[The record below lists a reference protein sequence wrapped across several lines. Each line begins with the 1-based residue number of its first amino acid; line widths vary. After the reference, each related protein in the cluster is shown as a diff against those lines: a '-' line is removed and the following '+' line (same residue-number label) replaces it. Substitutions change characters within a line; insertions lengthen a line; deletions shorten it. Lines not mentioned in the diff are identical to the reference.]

1 MSPDDVRSPLS
12 EEELSGI
19 LREGSPIQVFGS
31 GTKRHY
37 GPGAGGDARP
47 ICLRQM
53 AKITAYEPGDLVVT
67 VQAGVRLVDLQAELA
82 KRNQWLPLDP
92 PYAEATIGGILAT
105 NSSGPRRYGY
115 GTVRDHL
122 LGTRSLGADGVA
134 TRSGG
139 RVVKNVTGFD
149 LHKLHIGAFGSLGIV
164 TEASFKL
171 RPRPDISA
179 AFVFPCASVDE
190 AHDLLL
196 RVYDSKM
203 RPVAL
208 EALDGRLKHIID
220 GAGLAI
226 VGVEGT
232 RPVIDRHY
240 RELRELAP
248 RLGVLEGER
257 AEPIWNAL
265 RKLPDALKDY
275 VRVRIGA
282 KPHELK
288 KLLPQAPLWISVG
301 TGIARAD
308 LEPSSDLHFS
318 LRRLADKTAALGG
331 YAVTESAPTT
341 MANRDKLVW
350 GPPGEQP
357 LMKGLRSLRD
367 PRKLLNPGR
376 VTV

>member
-1 MSPDDVRSPLS
+1 MGTATIVSPTTETELAELVRS
-12 EEELSGI
+12 
-19 LREGSPIQVFGS
+19 GSAVHVYGS
-31 GTKRHY
+31 GTKRHH
-37 GPGAGGDARP
+37 GPAIAGEPAP
-47 ICLRQM
+47 VCLRKLS
-53 AKITAYEPGDLVVT
+53 KITAYEPGDLVVT
-67 VQAGVRLVDLQAELA
+67 VQAGAKLTELQAELG
-82 KRNQWLPLDP
+82 RRGQWLPIDP

-115 GTVRDHL
+115 GTIRDHL
-122 LGTRSLGADGVA
+122 LGTRSVGADGGV

-149 LHKLHIGAFGSLGIV
+149 LHKLHVGAFGTLGIV

-171 RPRPDISA
+171 RPKPEISA

-190 AHDLLL
+190 AHELLL
-196 RVYDSKM
+196 RVYASKL

-220 GAGLAI
+220 GAALAI

-240 RELRELAP
+240 RELRDLAP

-257 AEPIWNAL
+257 ADPLWNAL

-275 VRVRIGA
+275 VRIRIGA

-288 KLLPQAPLWISVG
+288 RLLPQAPLWISAG
-301 TGIARAD
+301 AGIARAD
-308 LEPSSDLHFS
+308 LEPAGDLHFS
-318 LRRLADKTAALGG
+318 VRRMADKAAALGG
-331 YAVTESAPTT
+331 YVVAESAPLT

-350 GPPGEQP
+350 NPPGEQP
-357 LMKGLRSLRD
+357 LMKGIRVLRD
-367 PRKLLNPGR
+367 PKRLLNPGR
-376 VTV
+376 VTL

>member
-1 MSPDDVRSPLS
+1 MAPEPVLTPQSEQELADLVRAGTPL
-12 EEELSGI
+12 
-19 LREGSPIQVFGS
+19 QVIGS
-31 GTKRHY
+31 GTKRHH
-37 GPGAGGDARP
+37 GPALPGDFRTAG
-47 ICLRQM
+47 LRKLN
-53 AKITAYEPGDLVVT
+53 KITAYEPGDLVVT
-67 VQAGVRLVDLQAELA
+67 VQAGTRLTELQAELA

-115 GTVRDHL
+115 GTIRDHL
-122 LGTRSLGADGVA
+122 LGTRSVGADGVV

-149 LHKLHIGAFGSLGIV
+149 LHKLHVGAFGSLGIV

-171 RPRPDISA
+171 RPRSETSA
-179 AFVFPCASVDE
+179 AFVFPCASVEE
-190 AHDLLL
+190 AHALLL
-196 RVYDSKM
+196 RVYDSKL

-220 GAGLAI
+220 GAALAI

-240 RELRELAP
+240 RELREMAP
-248 RLGVLEGER
+248 KLGYMEGER
-257 AEPIWNAL
+257 ADPLWNAL
-265 RKLPDALKDY
+265 RKLPEALKDY
-275 VRVRIGA
+275 VRIRIGA
-282 KPHELK
+282 KPHDLRR
-288 KLLPQAPLWISVG
+288 LLPSAPLWISVG

-308 LEPSSDLHFS
+308 LEPTPDLHFS
-318 LRRLADKTAALGG
+318 VRRLSDKAASLGG
-331 YAVTESAPTT
+331 YAVAESAPLG
-341 MANRDKLVW
+341 MAGREKLVW
-350 GPPGEQP
+350 GPAEAP

-367 PRKLLNPGR
+367 PKRILNPGR

>member
-1 MSPDDVRSPLS
+1 MAADTVLSPSTEQELS
-12 EEELSGI
+12 ELLKSGQ
-19 LREGSPIQVFGS
+19 LVHVYGS

-37 GPGAGGDARP
+37 GPAAVGDGALV
-47 ICLRQM
+47 CLRKLS
-53 AKITAYEPGDLVVT
+53 KITEYEPGDLVVT
-67 VQAGVRLVDLQAELA
+67 VQAGTKLTELQAELA
-82 KRNQWLPLDP
+82 KRGQWLPLDP

-115 GTVRDHL
+115 GTIRDHL
-122 LGTRSLGADGVA
+122 LGTRTVGADGVV

-171 RPRPDISA
+171 RPKPEISA
-179 AFVFPCASVDE
+179 AFVFPCATVDE
-190 AHDLLL
+190 AHELLL
-196 RVYDSKM
+196 KVYASKL

-208 EALDGRLKHIID
+208 EALDGRIKHIID
-220 GAGLAI
+220 GAALAI

-240 RELRELAP
+240 RELREMAP

-257 AEPIWNAL
+257 ADPLWNAL

-275 VRVRIGA
+275 VRLRIGA

-288 KLLPQAPLWISVG
+288 RLLPQAPLWISVG

-308 LEPSSDLHFS
+308 LEPAADLHFS
-318 LRRLADKTAALGG
+318 VRRMADKAAALGG
-331 YAVTESAPTT
+331 YVVAESAPLT
-341 MANRDKLVW
+341 MQNRDKLVW
-350 GPPGEQP
+350 APPGDQP
-357 LMKGLRSLRD
+357 LMKGIRQMRD
-367 PRKLLNPGR
+367 PKRRLNPGR